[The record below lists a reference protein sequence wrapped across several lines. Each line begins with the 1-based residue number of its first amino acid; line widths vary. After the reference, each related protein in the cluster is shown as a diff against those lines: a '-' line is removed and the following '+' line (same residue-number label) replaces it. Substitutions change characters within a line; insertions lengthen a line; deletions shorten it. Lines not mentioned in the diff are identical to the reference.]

1 MNIRK
6 KKQKHIKKSEL
17 AYKPTLRQTIRQ
29 LLKMFAKR
37 KLGSVTL
44 LAGCTCESVCMDNDG
59 IPIPEGYSKLED
71 VLARSKARREE
82 KNNANNE

>member
-6 KKQKHIKKSEL
+6 KKQKHVRAIKT
-17 AYKPTLRQTIRQ
+17 PTLRQAIRQ

-37 KLGSVTL
+37 K
-44 LAGCTCESVCMDNDG
+44 E

-71 VLARSKARREE
+71 VLARSKARRQE
-82 KNNANNE
+82 KNNG